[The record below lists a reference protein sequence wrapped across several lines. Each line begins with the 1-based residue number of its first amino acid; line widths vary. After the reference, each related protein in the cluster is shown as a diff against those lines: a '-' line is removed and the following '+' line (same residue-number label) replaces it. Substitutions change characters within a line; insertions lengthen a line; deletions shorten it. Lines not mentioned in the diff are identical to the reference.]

1 MLAPFFRFISGID
14 RPANSSTFCLDMVA
28 PDRFY
33 LFIGLSLFLIWL
45 LVICSYASTFFHF
58 VYWQRR
64 ASPPVESLCL
74 DMVWPARLYFFMG
87 SSLFIIW
94 LLVICSYA
102 RPLFSCYFLALM
114 GQPTQQLFAL
124 TWFGLPGYIN
134 LWVLDHVLA

>member
-1 MLAPFFRFISGID
+1 MQAPFFISFTGKEGLAH
-14 RPANSSTFCLDMVA
+14 PST
-28 PDRFY
+28 
-33 LFIGLSLFLIWL
+33 
-45 LVICSYASTFFHF
+45 
-58 VYWQRR
+58 
-64 ASPPVESLCL
+64 LCL
-74 DMVWPARLYFFMG
+74 DMVWPARLYFFIG